1 MKGQQVRNMVRDV
14 VVELINQENEFLVL
28 KSRLEDNGVLLKLE
42 SPAYNALS
50 NITKSQSESE
60 IEFLTTIS
68 TDENGV
74 PSEDGIILKEGQ
86 TIDDARA
93 EDIEKIVDNIIQSY
107 K

>member
-1 MKGQQVRNMVRDV
+1 MNGQQVRNLVRDV

-28 KSRLEDNGVLLKLE
+28 KSRLEDNGVLLKFE
-42 SPAYNALS
+42 GPTYNALS

-74 PSEDGIILKEGQ
+74 PSEDGIILEEGQ
-86 TIDDARA
+86 TIEEARA
-93 EDIEKIVDNIIQSY
+93 EDIEKIVDTILESY